1 LVIYTLVPIC
11 AFAGVFL
18 YLDRWRVGVR
28 RRNAQAWD
36 TLAAQLRPNRD
47 TSGELSL
54 PFVWSDAQAGGNA
67 VQDAT
72 PEEQWQCIQGAQG
85 LWAMYENARVMID
98 MADYATRNSGD
109 VDRELLAAL
118 RNDAMQIRFYVLM
131 ALAKYACAQ
140 VNESTCV
147 NVSRAAAMY
156 AGLAARTAE
165 LLQAQGGQMVPNFV
179 ASM

>member
-1 LVIYTLVPIC
+1 LVILTLISIAAIAV
-11 AFAGVFL
+11 VSV
-18 YLDRWRVGVR
+18 YLDRWRAGVR

-36 TLAAQLRPNRD
+36 ALAAQLHPNKRLAD
-47 TSGELSL
+47 VSRQSAC
-54 PFVWSDAQAGGNA
+54 DAGP
-67 VQDAT
+67 DAT
-72 PEEQWQCIQGAQG
+72 PEEMWQCIQGAHG
-85 LWAMYENARVMID
+85 LWTMYENARVMMD
-98 MADYATRNSGD
+98 MADYAARNGAA

-156 AGLAARTAE
+156 ASLAARTAE
-165 LLQAQGGQMVPNFV
+165 LLQAQGGLIVPNFV